1 MEIIYPCLNLV
12 ITFNLLFIILHRI
25 LLLECTPLIIV
36 QIMKLIYMYM
46 RYPIIKLQDR
56 YRQFMF
62 TITEVSEQK

>member
-25 LLLECTPLIIV
+25 LLLERTPLIIV

-56 YRQFMF
+56 FMF
-62 TITEVSEQK
+62 TITEASEQK

>member
-25 LLLECTPLIIV
+25 LLLERTPLIIV

>member
-1 MEIIYPCLNLV
+1 MENIYPCLNLV

-25 LLLECTPLIIV
+25 LLLERTPLIIV

-56 YRQFMF
+56 YEEFMF
-62 TITEVSEQK
+62 TITEASEQK